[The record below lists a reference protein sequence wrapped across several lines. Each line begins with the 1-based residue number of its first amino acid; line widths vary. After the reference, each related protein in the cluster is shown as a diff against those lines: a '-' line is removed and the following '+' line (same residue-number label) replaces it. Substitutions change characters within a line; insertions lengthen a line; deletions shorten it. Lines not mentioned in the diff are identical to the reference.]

1 MRRIFAFA
9 GLTFLFAPAVWM
21 MHGDNVSEESSLK
34 LEKTEIR
41 FEVFRIASL
50 EIAEEDKELERAELL
65 AKLLEGQGWEVNSVT
80 DYNGFRGA
88 EARSWDSRVGRRI
101 GSQAKECVMHVVYP
115 EAENSNTIVVTC
127 PPGA

>member
-1 MRRIFAFA
+1 MRRIFTFA
-9 GLTFLFAPAVWM
+9 GLMFLFAPTAWM
-21 MHGDNVSEESSLK
+21 MHADKVSEESSLK

-50 EIAEEDKELERAELL
+50 EIAEADKELERAELL

-88 EARSWDSRVGRRI
+88 ESRSWDSRVGRGI
-101 GSQAKECVMHVVYP
+101 GRQAAECVMHVVYP
-115 EAENSNTIVVTC
+115 EAEKSNTIVVTC
-127 PPGA
+127 